1 MRLADI
7 GVFLF
12 FINAAFSNNMIF
24 SRFLGNCPYL
34 GVSNKLETATGMGVA
49 VVFVMGIASLFCYLS
64 YAYIL
69 VPLGLQYLD
78 TITFILIIAALV
90 QLVEM
95 FMKKSLPALYSALGI
110 YLPLITTN
118 CAVLGVA
125 LINMRSGYN
134 LIESV
139 LSGVFGAVGF
149 LMAIVLMAGIRERLE
164 SSDIPKAF
172 KGFPISLII
181 AGFMSVAFLGFAGLV
196 K

>member
-49 VVFVMGIASLFCYLS
+49 VVFVMGIASLFCYIS

-149 LMAIVLMAGIRERLE
+149 LMAIILMAGVRERLE
-164 SSDIPKAF
+164 DSDIPKAF

-181 AGFMSVAFLGFAGLV
+181 AGFMSVAFMGFAGLV